1 MGTILQDVK
10 VFSIE
15 RTILDYSMT
24 TVGNMSDTN
33 RDCYREIK
41 HHVKENQRKLDEARH
56 KARKYC
62 KKYCI
67 TPYERTVWQ
76 SPRRELNLL

>member
-1 MGTILQDVK
+1 MGNILQDVK

-15 RTILDYSMT
+15 RTILDSSMK
-24 TVGNMSDTN
+24 TVGNISDTN
-33 RDCYREIK
+33 RDCSSEIK

-67 TPYERTVWQ
+67 TPYKRTVWQ